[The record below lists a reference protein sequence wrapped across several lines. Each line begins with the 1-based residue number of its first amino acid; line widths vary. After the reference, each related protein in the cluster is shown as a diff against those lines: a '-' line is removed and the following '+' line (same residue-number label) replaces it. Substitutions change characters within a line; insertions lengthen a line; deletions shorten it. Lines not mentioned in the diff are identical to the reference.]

1 MRRVLLIVVMLLVPT
16 ALTAEIATMGIFF
29 DLVPGSMADWP
40 TPFVAFDVYV
50 YLHNA
55 GYYVTAVEYQLLTP
69 TDPGHASYG
78 ISSVDY
84 PPEYSIHL
92 GDPFI
97 GHSITYWPPLDGYS
111 PGYNLLCKIKGF
123 TTLPCC
129 TSLEEPEGTLC
140 NYWLVIGP
148 HPDTGECKGTY
159 WPDNLAF
166 PIVGRTSVICPE
178 PIAVKEESWGAI
190 KILFD
195 E

>member
-1 MRRVLLIVVMLLVPT
+1 MKRVLLITVVLLLP
-16 ALTAEIATMGIFF
+16 AILAAQPATMGVFF
-29 DLVPGSMADWP
+29 DLIPGSMADWP
-40 TPFVAFDVYV
+40 MPFVAFEVYV
-50 YLHNA
+50 YMHNA

-69 TDPGHASYG
+69 TDPGHVGYG

-111 PGYNLLCKIKGF
+111 PGYNLLCKIMGF
-123 TTLPCC
+123 TTLPCSC
-129 TSLEEPEGTLC
+129 EEEPAGLC

-159 WPDNLAF
+159 WPDNLPF
-166 PIVGRTSVICPE
+166 PIVGRTSVICGE
-178 PIAVKEESWGAI
+178 PVAVEEESWGAI
-190 KILFD
+190 KAMFG